1 MCVCVGVYTCVRACV
16 CVHMCV
22 CVPDLQVDVSAS
34 SDQRLCDISVLHL
47 CVCVCVCVCACVCV
61 PLTWR
66 LTSAPP
72 RISACAT
79 SAR

>member
-47 CVCVCVCVCACVCV
+47 CVCVCVCAC
-61 PLTWR
+61 P
-66 LTSAPP
+66 
-72 RISACAT
+72 
-79 SAR
+79 